1 MIIFNLKSQ
10 HIIFPK
16 KIQIKILMT
25 YKTSGRNQQDTYQKA
40 KPIDSIKINIS
51 LQDSQHTEVVG

>member
-1 MIIFNLKSQ
+1 
-10 HIIFPK
+10 
-16 KIQIKILMT
+16 MT